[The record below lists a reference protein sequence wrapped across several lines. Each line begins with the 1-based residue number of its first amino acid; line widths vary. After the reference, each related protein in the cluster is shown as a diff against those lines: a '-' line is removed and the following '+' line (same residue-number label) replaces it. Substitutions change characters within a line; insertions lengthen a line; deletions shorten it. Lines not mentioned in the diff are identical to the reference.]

1 MRALLEG
8 FTKRAEEPV
17 CEELEWLLHGVRAE
31 GRKPFEEGLSLIKEK
46 NPVVYA
52 LLLMRNTETDGSW
65 QQKIFQ
71 ESTSSFSRMAGYV
84 GRLEKAEI
92 SPAMKDQ
99 LIRAG
104 IGLLNQDLFKKQ
116 NYMQFD
122 ALMLRLARKEQW
134 VEILK
139 EFVTDQLAPEAENLT
154 DEELKTA
161 CYVEQLLKKY
171 EPLGTAGVLAKE
183 RKRRKKTGAAGG
195 DCRRRRTG
203 GRLRGPRRRC
213 MGRTTAGTFK
223 GDADCRMSAGI
234 SHRMRPLSV

>member
-1 MRALLEG
+1 
-8 FTKRAEEPV
+8 
-17 CEELEWLLHGVRAE
+17 
-31 GRKPFEEGLSLIKEK
+31 
-46 NPVVYA
+46 
-52 LLLMRNTETDGSW
+52 
-65 QQKIFQ
+65 
-71 ESTSSFSRMAGYV
+71 
-84 GRLEKAEI
+84 
-92 SPAMKDQ
+92 MKDQ

-183 RKRRKKTGAAGG
+183 RKRRKKQR
-195 DCRRRRTG
+195 CRRR
-203 GRLRGPRRRC
+203 LPKKENRRKITRSSKK
-213 MGRTTAGTFK
+213 MHGKNHSRDF
-223 GDADCRMSAGI
+223 
-234 SHRMRPLSV
+234 